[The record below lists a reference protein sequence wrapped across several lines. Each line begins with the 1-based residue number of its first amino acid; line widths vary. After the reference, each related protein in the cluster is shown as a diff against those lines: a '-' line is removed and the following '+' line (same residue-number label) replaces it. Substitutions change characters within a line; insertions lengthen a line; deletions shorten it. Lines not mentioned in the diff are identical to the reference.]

1 MFLTTGALPWHVEP
15 GDGSFI
21 LLQGASKLSSFL
33 QTGGAG
39 SFSLHWKVQ
48 REYSKP
54 KFMQRPDSPAQW
66 KVPSFSELLAVKEWR
81 EWREW
86 AVRHDLSS
94 QSNREKSPGASERGS
109 RFW

>member
-1 MFLTTGALPWHVEP
+1 MMFLTTGALPWHVEP

-66 KVPSFSELLAVKEWR
+66 KVPSFSELLAVKEV
-81 EWREW
+81 EG
-86 AVRHDLSS
+86 V
-94 QSNREKSPGASERGS
+94 ERMGCQA
-109 RFW
+109 